1 MPSLPRLVIYAT
13 ARRLNTFREVRRK
26 ARATGFAVKLMAY
39 ETAARRRRLPAGSA
53 IFTDFE
59 RMSPPWL
66 EVAATLR
73 ARTLEAGGPVLN
85 DPARF
90 LPRAALLRALQ
101 AEGINRF
108 GCWLPA
114 LGERPERFPC
124 FLRTGWAHRG
134 VLGDLLQNAQEAE
147 AALEA
152 ALKAGHTLSDLMFI
166 EYAGLAREGGV
177 FRKRAAYAVAGE
189 VVPALTVSQ
198 RHWVAKSGEVGAASA
213 AQYAADE
220 AEMHAYPHVQTVR
233 RVMALA
239 GQQFGRV
246 DFGLTEGGVAV
257 FELNTNPYIRF
268 GSGHPD
274 PERVKT
280 QEGVEARLMQSLHAL
295 AEQGRGAP
303 APDLAGA
310 FGWRGLMKLSPK
322 MP

>member
-1 MPSLPRLVIYAT
+1 MPRLPRLVIYAT
-13 ARRLNTFREVRRK
+13 GRRLNTFREIRAK
-26 ARATGFAVKLMAY
+26 APKAGFRVKLMGY
-39 ETAARRRRLPAGSA
+39 EAAARAWRLPAGSA
-53 IFTDFE
+53 VFTDFE

-73 ARTLEAGGPVLN
+73 ARTAETGAPVLN

-90 LPRAALLRALQ
+90 MPRAALLKALQ
-101 AEGINRF
+101 REGINRF
-108 GCWLPA
+108 GCWLPV

-134 VLGDLLQNAQEAE
+134 VIGDLLETPDQAD
-147 AALEA
+147 AALTA
-152 ALKAGHTLSDLMFI
+152 ALAAGHALADLMFI

-177 FRKRAAYAVAGE
+177 FRKRAAYAVQGD

-220 AEMHAYPHVQTVR
+220 AEMHAYPHAEVVR

-239 GQQFGRV
+239 GQDFGRV
-246 DFGLTEGGVAV
+246 DFGLADSGIAV

-268 GSGHPD
+268 GTGHPD

-280 QEGVEARLMQSLHAL
+280 QAGVELRLMERLRQL
-295 AEQGRGAP
+295 AAEGTGAR
-303 APDLAGA
+303 APRLTGA
-310 FGWRGLMKLSPK
+310 FGWRGRLKMSPK